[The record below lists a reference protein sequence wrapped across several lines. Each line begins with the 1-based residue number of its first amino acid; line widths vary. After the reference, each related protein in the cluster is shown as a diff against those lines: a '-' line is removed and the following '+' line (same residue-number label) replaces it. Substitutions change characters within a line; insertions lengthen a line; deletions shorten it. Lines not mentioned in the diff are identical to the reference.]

1 MNKIFL
7 LQLNNRELLKSG
19 MDNVREFHK
28 RIKEEKFEIDG
39 MEWLFSNKVFF
50 EPICFF
56 SSERSDDDIDLLI
69 NAYRNCDTYANNLC
83 YFDNDLFGGQTVH
96 VTREFTYKPSWFL
109 NYGDVFF
116 VNDRVFCITKN
127 EKKFAVEVVGAGS
140 IFSENVLDKLFPNGE
155 VSYFIDIKSSSI
167 DKMARNAKKVMFEDK
182 MSLESALPLMGR
194 RTKISYMAD
203 DIINTFLSKN
213 LNIEMACLC
222 LSKYSHFDKNELFS
236 FFVYG
241 TKGDM
246 NSPASMFI
254 RKIAR
259 IDRVVNE
266 LSSSIGKG
274 YKQNSTLEEKINKFI
289 SKIKEGLIDIDRDSV
304 INSFKYRIRKKDVSV
319 KRTSL
324 MDIGSNY

>member
-28 RIKEEKFEIDG
+28 RIKGDSFEIGG
-39 MEWLFSNKVFF
+39 MEWFFSNKVFF

-56 SSERSDDDIDLLI
+56 SSERNDDDIDLLI

-83 YFDNDLFGGQTVH
+83 YFDNDLFGEQAVH

-116 VNDRVFCITKN
+116 VNNRVFCITKN
-127 EKKFAVEVVGAGS
+127 EKKFAVEVVGAGDM
-140 IFSENVLDKLFPNGE
+140 FSENVLDKLFPNGE

-213 LNIEMACLC
+213 LNIEIACLC

-304 INSFKYRIRKKDVSV
+304 INSFKYRIRKKDISV

>member
-19 MDNVREFHK
+19 MDNVKDFNK
-28 RIKEEKFEIDG
+28 KIKEGSLDIDG
-39 MEWLFSNKVFF
+39 MEWLFSNKNFF

-56 SSERSDDDIDLLI
+56 SSERDDDDVDLLI

-83 YFDNDLFGGQTVH
+83 YFENSLFGDQTVH

-116 VNDRVFCITKN
+116 VNNRVFCVTKN
-127 EKKFAVEVVGAGS
+127 ENKFAVEVVGAGDT
-140 IFSENVLDKLFPNGE
+140 FFKNVLNELFPNGDI
-155 VSYFIDIKSSSI
+155 SYFIDMKSSSI
-167 DKMARNAKKVMFEDK
+167 DKMAKNAKKIMLEDK

-194 RTKISYMAD
+194 RTKISYMVD

-213 LNIEMACLC
+213 LSMEMACLC
-222 LSKYSHFDKNELFS
+222 LKKYSQFDKNELFS

-254 RKIAR
+254 RRIAR
-259 IDRVVNE
+259 IDKVVGE
-266 LSSSIGKG
+266 LSSSIEKG
-274 YKQNSTLEEKINKFI
+274 YKQNSTLEDKINKFI
-289 SKIKEGLIDIDRDSV
+289 SKIKEGLVEIDRESI
-304 INSFKYRIRKKDVSV
+304 INSFKYRIRKKEVSV
-319 KRTSL
+319 KRLSIL
-324 MDIGSNY
+324 DIGNDY